1 MNALKNRVQLIGNL
15 GSNPEVKKF
24 DSGKVLARLNIATS
38 DKYKDESG
46 KYVTDTQWHHV
57 TVWGNLA
64 TMAEKYLKKGSEV
77 AIEGKLVYRNF
88 ENKEGKKQYIT
99 EIIAQEVLLLG
110 RKGES

>member
-64 TMAEKYLKKGSEV
+64 TMAENYLKKGSEV

-99 EIIAQEVLLLG
+99 EIIAQEVLMLG
-110 RKGES
+110 KKGE